1 MAKTVK
7 DTMELTIFAKE
18 RKPEKGKA
26 FTTYFATKNDGTQFI
41 CDGEEVGETINIKL
55 WEEAEQQVYDAR
67 EQYDSYFPAGV
78 VVKKSDI
85 YVKKK
90 IGENAMG
97 VACTYYTIHIKSI
110 AQVIEPVVK
119 TIDVE

>member
-7 DTMELTIFAKE
+7 ETMELTIFATQ

-26 FTTYFATKNDGTQFI
+26 FDTYFATKNDGSQFV
-41 CDGEEVGETINIKL
+41 CDGDEVGETINIKL
-55 WEEAEQQVYDAR
+55 WDEALDQINDAC
-67 EQYDSYFPAGV
+67 EGDNAFPVGV
-78 VVKKSDI
+78 VISKANR

-90 IGENAMG
+90 VAENKMG
-97 VACTYYTIHIKSI
+97 VSCIYYTIHIKSI
-110 AQVIEPVVK
+110 DEIIEPVIK

>member
-7 DTMELTIFAKE
+7 EKMELTIFAKE

-26 FTTYFATKNDGTQFI
+26 FMTYFATKNDGTQFI

-55 WEEAEQQVYDAR
+55 WDEALDDINNAS
-67 EQYDSYFPAGV
+67 DDDNAFPVGV
-78 VVKKSDI
+78 VVSKSNL

-90 IGENAMG
+90 LAENAMG
-97 VACTYYTIHIKSI
+97 VTCIYYTIHIKSI
-110 AQVIEPVVK
+110 DEVIEPVIK
-119 TIDVE
+119 TIELD

>member
-7 DTMELTIFAKE
+7 ETMELTIFAKE

-26 FTTYFATKNDGTQFI
+26 FMTYFATKNDGTQFM

-55 WEEAEQQVYDAR
+55 WDEALDEIGDAS
-67 EQYDSYFPAGV
+67 DNDNVFPVGV
-78 VVKKSDI
+78 VVSKSNL

-90 IGENAMG
+90 LAENAMG
-97 VACTYYTIHIKSI
+97 VTCIYYTIHIKSI
-110 AQVIEPVVK
+110 DEVIEPVIK

>member
-26 FTTYFATKNDGTQFI
+26 FMTYFATKNDGTQFM

-55 WEEAEQQVYDAR
+55 WDEALDQINDNAEDDNA
-67 EQYDSYFPAGV
+67 FPVGV
-78 VVKKSDI
+78 VVSKSNL

-90 IGENAMG
+90 VAENAMG
-97 VACTYYTIHIKSI
+97 VSCVYYTIHIKDI
-110 AQVIEPVVK
+110 DEIIEPVIK
-119 TIDVE
+119 TIELE

>member
-1 MAKTVK
+1 MPKTVK

-26 FTTYFATKNDGTQFI
+26 FTTYFATKNDGTQFM
-41 CDGEEVGETINIKL
+41 CDGVEVGETINIKL
-55 WEEAEQQVYDAR
+55 WDEALDTIN
-67 EQYDSYFPAGV
+67 DSVEDDNVFPVGV

-110 AQVIEPVVK
+110 AQVVEPVVK

>member
-7 DTMELTIFAKE
+7 ETMELTIFAKE

-26 FTTYFATKNDGTQFI
+26 FMTYFATKNDGTQFM

-55 WEEAEQQVYDAR
+55 WDEALDQINDNAEDDNA
-67 EQYDSYFPAGV
+67 FPVGV
-78 VVKKSDI
+78 VVSKSNL

-90 IGENAMG
+90 VAENAMG
-97 VACTYYTIHIKSI
+97 VSCVYYTIHIKDI
-110 AQVIEPVVK
+110 DEIIEPVIK
-119 TIDVE
+119 TIELE

>member
-7 DTMELTIFAKE
+7 DTLELTIFAKE

-26 FTTYFATKNDGTQFI
+26 FMTYFATKNDNTQFV

-55 WEEAEQQVYDAR
+55 WDEALDDINDNADDDNV
-67 EQYDSYFPAGV
+67 FPVGV

-97 VACTYYTIHIKSI
+97 VACVYYTIHIKRIDSI
-110 AQVIEPVVK
+110 IEPVVK
-119 TIDVE
+119 VIDVE